1 MGCGAS
7 KESTE
12 TAVGNVAQSV
22 RAANCNKSTS
32 CALAAA
38 KRNEEVAARSPSP
51 APRPQIGPSFRDSS
65 SSPRPTSDSIAT
77 QLGSDVQS
85 AATLDSGDFP
95 AAAEFAEPGLD
106 SSATAE
112 VVDTAEVVETAQV
125 LEAEILEPALDTS
138 TAAGLIRAPS
148 PPPEFQLCYSCQSVI
163 EKLEERNVAVNINFT
178 STSSLLSARR
188 QQLIRT
194 PAPQPNVT
202 DSRASTPKST
212 AASPAAEPIV
222 AASQELLP
230 PDDLVAS
237 AALAAESRASSR
249 ASSRAP
255 SPRAPS
261 PPSEV
266 PAAEV
271 PVVSQ
276 EKLEES
282 ANSTL
287 RRLSSRTPSPA
298 PRPLVCECRGSSP
311 KITTLESR
319 GLSLAP
325 VLHSAAESKAS
336 SRAPSPA
343 HADVESRASS
353 PRQLLSSFRRH
364 VSRSPSP
371 AQIISQASR
380 HSSPAVAVEIAKRHS
395 SRSASPA
402 PLPEVFKSQTVPAD
416 IAADSS
422 SKNTSRASLASLKD
436 SKSSPA
442 VSERNGKVSPY
453 APSPAAGSR
462 ASSKSPALSTRASF
476 GVGDE
481 EGDLLSASAAAAL
494 KAIVQRVTSEL
505 AEKAVTHHDLVRD
518 EEKKTSDTIPDQ
530 AKNEPEPG
538 KEEKTD
544 EILSTQS
551 VEANKQSSATAAP
564 AKLAGKGHSPRPGL
578 YEYYLGLR
586 SGEYNMSPP
595 SSSASSQND
604 ALAGIKDA
612 LDEIDITK
620 DLMEENAAATAKL
633 SSPTLDVESIY
644 NEIRKLTFSEY
655 EKLEQNDDSSSIEHE
670 TEMVSTTTKT
680 QVLAEKEHVAS
691 PLSSKGSIE
700 EGERLNHKLHELLT
714 RMP

>member
-51 APRPQIGPSFRDSS
+51 APRPQIVPSFRDSS

-95 AAAEFAEPGLD
+95 AAAQFAEPGLD

-138 TAAGLIRAPS
+138 TAAGLIRALS

-163 EKLEERNVAVNINFT
+163 DKLEERNVAVNINFT

-188 QQLIRT
+188 QRLSRT
-194 PAPQPNVT
+194 PSPAPQPNVT

-212 AASPAAEPIV
+212 AAAEPIA

-255 SPRAPS
+255 SP
-261 PPSEV
+261 PSEV

-271 PVVSQ
+271 PVASQ

-311 KITTLESR
+311 KTTTLESR
-319 GLSLAP
+319 GLSPAP

-380 HSSPAVAVEIAKRHS
+380 HSSPAVAAEIAKRHS

-481 EGDLLSASAAAAL
+481 DGDLLSASAAAAL

-530 AKNEPEPG
+530 LKNEPEPG

-551 VEANKQSSATAAP
+551 ENLEELRTSTHLETILSCVEANKQSSTTAAP

-620 DLMEENAAATAKL
+620 DLMEENAATTAKEA
-633 SSPTLDVESIY
+633 DVLGV
-644 NEIRKLTFSEY
+644 R
-655 EKLEQNDDSSSIEHE
+655 E
-670 TEMVSTTTKT
+670 TGAK
-680 QVLAEKEHVAS
+680 
-691 PLSSKGSIE
+691 
-700 EGERLNHKLHELLT
+700 R
-714 RMP
+714 